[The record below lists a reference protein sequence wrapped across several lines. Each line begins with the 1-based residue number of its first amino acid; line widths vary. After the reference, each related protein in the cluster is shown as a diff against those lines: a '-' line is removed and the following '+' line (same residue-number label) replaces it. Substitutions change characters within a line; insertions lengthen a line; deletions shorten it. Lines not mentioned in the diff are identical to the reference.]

1 MKAKFKKY
9 NVGGLIQ
16 AGLGLG
22 QTIYGATQLPK
33 AKAEFERATAAAPSL
48 ETPSQYYENF
58 KNAYD
63 SELARMQDDMI
74 NRNLATS
81 VQALQGAGGRAL
93 VGGLGA
99 ATAQAQASQNQ
110 MLAQERQ
117 MRMQAGQD
125 LAAAQERTIGR
136 KEARSQQQIS
146 MANQAYQ
153 AALGNIAGGL
163 GSIGTGLMYG
173 LEDFDL
179 KGMIDGIKEKREFMN
194 TPVEGAFTPKKAQV
208 MDSSSPISG
217 GVNMD
222 ASSFVQMTTNQAAMG
237 LEKAE
242 TDFLIEN
249 EKRRRLEQSAAA
261 SNSGTAAKTDGIGP
275 NYSLFSD
282 RLENAQYMGAADQ
295 MDISQL
301 PEVEGKSYSFVGGN
315 VYQRDDSSLRS
326 FEKGIANKIGDAVQ
340 NSYPNPFLRGLA
352 GAYNAVDSW
361 LDNASRIE
369 QERQAALRRSGNF
382 ATGGMVTAGEF
393 SHKKNPIDIVQ
404 NGVKV
409 GEATGNE
416 YILNPKQAAAI
427 AKESSYAKKLFKRFE
442 KNAKKKK

>member
-249 EKRRRLEQSAAA
+249 EKRRRLAQKGTMDKNLTVQQTNDPRFAQGHIESVAARVANSAPYEKLYE
-261 SNSGTAAKTDGIGP
+261 SVVGQVSRKDFDKSMLGENQTYTAFG
-275 NYSLFSD
+275 
-282 RLENAQYMGAADQ
+282 DQ
-295 MDISQL
+295 VFIREMTPQ
-301 PEVEGKSYSFVGGN
+301 
-315 VYQRDDSSLRS
+315 QRR
-326 FEKGIANKIGDAVQ
+326 EKE
-340 NSYPNPFLRGLA
+340 FF
-352 GAYNAVDSW
+352 
-361 LDNASRIE
+361 DNANRMNKNVLTGYGMQSTVGFLKK
-369 QERQAALRRSGNF
+369 Q
-382 ATGGMVTAGEF
+382 GGMMTNGEF
-393 SHKKNPIDIVQ
+393 NHATNPIDIVQ
-404 NGVKV
+404 NGQKI

-427 AKESSYAKKLFKRFE
+427 AKESGYARKLFKRFE